1 MSSEPSYSK
10 LLYYIIVFLIGLQ
23 LLFESSKYEKD
34 FEEIKQILIISSN
47 SKICAQLL
55 GLVLVFSS
63 LFTLLFRLRSFEKLL
78 FIILF
83 CSVATVYN
91 PTIKGFTSKS
101 LINVSLIAVMLMQ
114 KKPKR
119 KEKIQ

>member
-10 LLYYIIVFLIGLQ
+10 LLYYSIVFLIGLQ

-34 FEEIKQILIISSN
+34 FQDIKQISLISVN

-63 LFTLLFRLRSFEKLL
+63 LLTLLFRLRLFEKLL
-78 FIILF
+78 FIVLF

-91 PTIKGFTSKS
+91 PTIKGFSPKS
-101 LINVSLIAVMLMQ
+101 LINLSLIAVMLMQ
-114 KKPKR
+114 KNPKR